1 MNYIKV
7 YYVFFQLNLIGD
19 VKNKMYNVKHM
30 NPSINIY
37 PEDESLKL
45 PLRLI
50 SVGHGVAPP
59 NCVLGRQNYEFLLI
73 EYVLKGKGFV
83 EVNSEYHIC
92 HADSLYILPP
102 GMDHRYGSFADDP
115 WEKIFFICEGELV
128 GHLLAAYH
136 LESLHVVHDCADL
149 LHYFREFEVLK
160 NGSAAHLEATL
171 VVHRLFQD
179 IFLKHF
185 NLKDKRRISSQSVEL
200 KRELD
205 RNLENK
211 VSMDMLASKIGC
223 SKVYLIRM
231 FKKDFGVTPYDYLM
245 NKRIES
251 AKILLTHS
259 LLFLKEIAERLCFS
273 DQYYFSNYFK
283 KKTGLSP
290 LAFRGGNNR

>member
-1 MNYIKV
+1 MN
-7 YYVFFQLNLIGD
+7 N
-19 VKNKMYNVKHM
+19 
-30 NPSINIY
+30 SINIY

-50 SVGHGVAPP
+50 SVGQNVAPL
-59 NCVLGRQNYEFLLI
+59 NCVFERQNYEFLLI
-73 EYVLKGKGFV
+73 EYILNGQGFV
-83 EVNSEYHIC
+83 EVDSESHIC

-102 GMDHRYGSFADDP
+102 GMDHRYGSFDNDP
-115 WEKIFFICEGELV
+115 WEKIFFICEGELI

-149 LHYFREFEVLK
+149 LHYFKEFEVLK
-160 NGSAAHLEATL
+160 NGIDAHLEATL
-171 VVHRLFQD
+171 LIHKLFQD

-185 NLKDKRRISSQSVEL
+185 NLKDKRHISSRSAEL

-205 RNLENK
+205 KNMENK
-211 VSMDMLASKIGC
+211 ISMDMLARQLGC

-231 FKKDFGVTPYDYLM
+231 FKKDFGITPYDYLM
-245 NKRIES
+245 NKRIKS

-259 LLFLKEIAERLCFS
+259 SLFLKEIADRLCFS

-283 KKTGLSP
+283 KKTGISP
-290 LAFRGGNNR
+290 LVFRRGG